1 MTKQRKSVV
10 ECAMD
15 YNKILNSKVTS
26 LKPSG
31 IRRFFDIAASMKDVV
46 SLGIGEPDFVTP
58 TEWSAAAIKSIK
70 DGKTQYTSNA
80 GDEGLR
86 LGIAKFL
93 KSRYGLE
100 YDHKKELLVTVG
112 CSEALDLVL
121 RATLDEGDE
130 VLIPEP
136 SYVAYEP
143 LVRMSGGVPVPMCVK
158 ETNDFKLM
166 PEDIEAAV
174 TKKTK
179 LLIFPY
185 PTNPTGAIME
195 AEYLEK
201 IVPVIIK
208 HNLFVASDEI
218 YSDLTYGID
227 HVSIASYPGMRERTA
242 VVNGFSKYFAMTGW
256 RVGYLAA
263 PEPILTQ
270 CYKIHQYGIM
280 CAPTAGQACAKAALE
295 ASFENDFARVR
306 EMRDEYDRR
315 RKFLW
320 KAFNDMGLPCFEP
333 KGAFY
338 CFPSVKDTGLTA
350 EEFCERVIME
360 KHVAI
365 VPGTAFGQSGKY
377 NFRACYAVSME
388 KLKIAVARIKEFV
401 EELKKEKKK
410 K

>member
-1 MTKQRKSVV
+1 
-10 ECAMD
+10 MD
-15 YNKILNSKVTS
+15 YDKILNSKVKQ

-31 IRRFFDIAASMKDVV
+31 IRRFFDIAATMQDVV
-46 SLGIGEPDFVTP
+46 SLGIGEPDFITP
-58 TEWSAAAIKSIK
+58 PEFCEAAIKSIN

-80 GDEGLR
+80 GDLGLR
-86 LGIAKFL
+86 EAIAKFL
-93 KSRYGLE
+93 DIRYGLK
-100 YDHKKELLVTVG
+100 YCPKKEMIVTVG

-121 RATLDEGDE
+121 RATLNPGDE

-136 SYVAYEP
+136 SYVAYAP
-143 LVRMSGGVPVPMCVK
+143 LVLVSGGVPVPMCVK
-158 ETNDFKLM
+158 ESNGFKLM
-166 PEDIEAAV
+166 PEEIEAAV

-179 LLIFPY
+179 LMIFPY

-208 HNLFVASDEI
+208 HNLFVISDEI
-218 YSDLTYGID
+218 YSDLTYGCD
-227 HVSIASYPGMRERTA
+227 HVSIAGYPGMRERTA
-242 VVNGFSKYFAMTGW
+242 LINGFSKYFAMTGW

-263 PEPILTQ
+263 PEQLLTQ

-280 CAPTAGQACAKAALE
+280 CAPTAGQECAKAALTT
-295 ASFENDFARVR
+295 SFQNKFKRVK
-306 EMRDEYDRR
+306 EMRDEYNRR

-338 CFPSVKDTGLTA
+338 CFPSCKSTGMKA
-350 EEFCERVIME
+350 EEFCERLLME
-360 KHVAI
+360 KKVAV
-365 VPGTAFGQSGKY
+365 VPGTAFGESCEY

-388 KLKIAVARIKEFV
+388 KMKIAVARIKEFLA
-401 EELKKEKKK
+401 ELKK
-410 K
+410 

>member
-1 MTKQRKSVV
+1 
-10 ECAMD
+10 MD
-15 YNKILNSKVTS
+15 YNKILNSKVKT

-58 TEWSAAAIKSIK
+58 PEFCEAAVKSIK

-80 GDEGLR
+80 GDIELR
-86 LGIAKFL
+86 EAIAKFL
-93 KSRYGLE
+93 DVRYGLK
-100 YDHKKELLVTVG
+100 YDATNELLVTVG

-143 LVRMSGGVPVPMCVK
+143 LVRVCGGTPVPMRVSEK
-158 ETNDFKLM
+158 NDFKLM
-166 PEDIEAAV
+166 PEEIEEAI
-174 TKKTK
+174 TPKTK
-179 LLIFPY
+179 LLLFPY

-201 IVPVIIK
+201 IIPVIIK
-208 HNLFVASDEI
+208 HNLFVISDEI
-218 YSDLTYGID
+218 YSDLTYGGD

-242 VVNGFSKYFAMTGW
+242 VVNGFSKYFALTGW
-256 RVGYLAA
+256 RVGYMAA

-280 CAPTAGQACAKAALE
+280 CAPTAGQECAKAALLT
-295 ASFENDFARVR
+295 SFENDFKRVK
-306 EMRDEYDRR
+306 EMRNEYDKR

-320 KAFNDMGLPCFEP
+320 KAFNDMGLECFEP

-338 CFPSVKDTGLTA
+338 CFPSCKSTGMKA
-350 EEFCERVIME
+350 EEFCERVLME
-360 KHVAI
+360 KKVAI
-365 VPGTAFGQSGKY
+365 VPGTAFGASGEY

-388 KLKIAVARIKEFV
+388 KLEIAVKRIKEFL
-401 EELKKEKKK
+401 EELKK
-410 K
+410 